1 MNIYDEAIEALLNH
15 DPELAIHLIR
25 QTQNELRELQEQK
38 QQPLIVEVNKTTDFL
53 NFNGWEAA

>member
-1 MNIYDEAIEALLNH
+1 LNIYDEAIEALLNH

-38 QQPLIVEVNKTTDFL
+38 QQPLIEVEKATDFL

>member
-38 QQPLIVEVNKTTDFL
+38 QQPLIEVEKATDFL